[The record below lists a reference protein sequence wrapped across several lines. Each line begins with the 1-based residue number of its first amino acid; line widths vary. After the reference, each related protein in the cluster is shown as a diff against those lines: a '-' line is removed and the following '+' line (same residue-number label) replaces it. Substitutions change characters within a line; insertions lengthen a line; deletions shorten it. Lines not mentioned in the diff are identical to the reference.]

1 MHNKWYTT
9 WLEIS
14 ILVYN
19 YVCVVGSNHRISSFY
34 SELCGL
40 SIKNLNY
47 RSIKNSNYIYI
58 YIYIYISLN
67 IAFIIA
73 TLLLSHMSSQII
85 HLPQPF
91 LYYFLPFFLLIMFL
105 TATLSLA
112 FLPPF
117 YFFFFPLLSTLIS
130 LFLHLFLFLFI
141 LALFILILLL

>member
-34 SELCGL
+34 SEWCGL
-40 SIKNLNY
+40 SIKNLNF

-58 YIYIYISLN
+58 YIYISLN
-67 IAFIIA
+67 ISFIMA
-73 TLLLSHMSSQII
+73 MLLLSHISSQII
-85 HLPQPF
+85 HLSQPF
-91 LYYFLPFFLLIMFL
+91 LSYFLPFFLLIMFL

-112 FLPPF
+112 FLPLF
-117 YFFFFPLLSTLIS
+117 YFFIFPLLSTLIS
-130 LFLHLFLFLFI
+130 LFLHPFLFLFI